1 MANYPELPF
10 YVQLSTAELNRLYNE
25 IQRYASVLKL
35 ELETR
40 DTEIRNSVSTRIYS
54 VTSVNEIGRPFNGSV
69 AFSTSSGKYRGYVSG
84 TGWVD
89 FN

>member
-10 YVQLSTAELNRLYNE
+10 YVALSTEELNRLYNE
-25 IQRYASVLKL
+25 IQRYAAVLKL

-40 DTEIRNSVSTRIYS
+40 DTEIRNSVSTRIYA

>member
-10 YVQLSTAELNRLYNE
+10 FVTLETPELLRMYTE
-25 IQRYASVLKL
+25 IQRYAAILKM

-40 DTEIRNSVSTRIYS
+40 DTEVRNAVSTRIYA
-54 VTSVNEIGRPFNGSV
+54 VATTTDIARPFNGSI
-69 AFSTSSGKYRGYVSG
+69 ALATSTGKYRGYVSG

>member
-10 YVQLSTAELNRLYNE
+10 YVSLSTPELTRMYNE
-25 IQRYASVLKL
+25 VQRYASILKM

-54 VTSVNEIGRPFNGSV
+54 VTSVSEIGRPFNGSI
-69 AFSTSSGKYRGYVSG
+69 AFSTSTGKYRGYVSG

>member
-10 YVQLSTAELNRLYNE
+10 YVTLSSQELNRLYNE

-40 DTEIRNSVSTRIYS
+40 DNEINNSVSTRIYS
-54 VTSVNEIGRPFNGSV
+54 VTSVDEIGRPFNGSV
-69 AFSTSSGKYRGYVSG
+69 AFSTSTGKYRGYVSG